1 MTKQKIKTEKIN
13 KTRAAMENC
22 HICQKELS
30 KYTCPSCS
38 MKTCSIPCLKEH
50 KLRDGK
56 IVCTGK
62 RLRDSAIFTPFS
74 RLEEE
79 AIKDDFFLLEETEQ
93 IISTASTTA
102 AAVASATKHIPQR
115 KRRLAKFCKS
125 LGVEL
130 VFLPS
135 FMTRSKN
142 NRSSLSNEKKN
153 AVGSVGANVESATG
167 TTISTT
173 SSTTNTDKSNRAISW
188 TVDFCYKGKTVTTH
202 NNSSS
207 TTLSDLIPEELS
219 TSSKDK
225 FLIYSHQ
232 PNKEIE
238 IENIYKSTLEQIFK
252 AAKPRIL
259 EYPQI
264 IIK

>member
-1 MTKQKIKTEKIN
+1 
-13 KTRAAMENC
+13 MENC
-22 HICQKELS
+22 HICQKEPS

-38 MKTCSIPCLKEH
+38 MKTCSLPCLKEH
-50 KLRDGK
+50 KLRDGRV
-56 IVCTGK
+56 VCTGK
-62 RLRDSAIFTPFS
+62 RPRDSAHFTPFS

-93 IISTASTTA
+93 IINTPTATA
-102 AAVASATKHIPQR
+102 ATVAATKHIPQR

-125 LGVEL
+125 LGVDL
-130 VFLPS
+130 IFLPS

-142 NRSSLSNEKKN
+142 NRSSLSNDKKS
-153 AVGSVGANVESATG
+153 AAGSVGSLESANVESAT
-167 TTISTT
+167 TITISPARN
-173 SSTTNTDKSNRAISW
+173 TNKSNTTMSW

-202 NNSSS
+202 NNPSS

-219 TSSKDK
+219 TSREDK
-225 FLIYSHQ
+225 FFIYSHQ

-238 IENIYKSTLEQIFK
+238 IESIYKSTLEQIIT